1 MLLIR
6 LVVAILA
13 IVAAPVHGDALLSIV
28 AGELRGG
35 AHHLG
40 LLAVLLVAVHFIR
53 VVHTVAPSIA
63 PMVQGETLAAVA
75 AELAVQGLHA
85 STIPSIPVNES
96 GRTQTDRVVGSLTH
110 ADV

>member
-53 VVHTVAPSIA
+53 VVHTVAPS
-63 PMVQGETLAAVA
+63 
-75 AELAVQGLHA
+75 
-85 STIPSIPVNES
+85 
-96 GRTQTDRVVGSLTH
+96 
-110 ADV
+110 